1 MYNRILRDGFGNA
14 SCDGSGFVM
23 RREAI
28 EMIGGWPTHS
38 VSDDSLCSEMLL
50 AAGWKLA
57 IVNEKLQTGIQPDTM
72 AGYLK
77 QRMRWVGVGLSSVRS
92 LANACTRSLA
102 MSKWLDCS
110 TSIYQD
116 EILAPD

>member
-1 MYNRILRDGFGNA
+1 
-14 SCDGSGFVM
+14 M

-50 AAGWKLA
+50 TAGWKLV

-72 AGYLK
+72 AGYLN
-77 QRMRWVGVGLSSVRS
+77 QRMRWVSMS
-92 LANACTRSLA
+92 LYS
-102 MSKWLDCS
+102 
-110 TSIYQD
+110 
-116 EILAPD
+116 E